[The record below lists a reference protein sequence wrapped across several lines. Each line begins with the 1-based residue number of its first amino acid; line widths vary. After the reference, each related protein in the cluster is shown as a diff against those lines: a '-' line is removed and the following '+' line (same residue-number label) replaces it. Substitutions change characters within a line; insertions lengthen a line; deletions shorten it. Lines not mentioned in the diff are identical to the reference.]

1 MRCCWLTYIL
11 FISEEFCRNFPTY
24 CILVDKIEQLKSVFF
39 CKRKLIHENIRA
51 NYFSPLTLSWSVLM
65 KITGDSLYNSS
76 MDHNYR
82 IFDLIKI
89 ENSIKHQ
96 SLSNSIRGLPCVSI
110 CENRQSIHIKSKSN
124 KNQPSILLNCHC

>member
-1 MRCCWLTYIL
+1 
-11 FISEEFCRNFPTY
+11 
-24 CILVDKIEQLKSVFF
+24 
-39 CKRKLIHENIRA
+39 
-51 NYFSPLTLSWSVLM
+51 M

-96 SLSNSIRGLPCVSI
+96 SLSNSIRGQPCVSI

-124 KNQPSILLNCHC
+124 KSTIHPFELSLLTHEKRRENKYLTFPRVYIQSKSKHVLFYFNLLYFSPSRMNYVCKLQLNRENKAHLPFACH